1 MRQKVFDNYQRHLL
15 TDGYKPTNFVHAGN
29 KKVVVT
35 TWMGNHI
42 SKVDNSKKTIRVYR
56 SRGTTLSEQ
65 GDTTKATV
73 RVKAKLK
80 ADLKKGAI

>member
-1 MRQKVFDNYQRHLL
+1 
-15 TDGYKPTNFVHAGN
+15 
-29 KKVVVT
+29 
-35 TWMGNHI
+35 MGNHI